1 MRSPFPVGV
10 AFVPIISGTLGP
22 YTSASS
28 RPVLYPRCASAIARF
43 TETVVFPTPPLPLPT
58 AIRFFTPG
66 MGSFGCCCCCPGLIY
81 SHLIGE
87 AGSLELTRIHHAHP
101 MDPQSGHRR
110 PTEVRADCRLFRPA
124 LPRRGRAL
132 QPRRPSRRQSLRLPH
147 VELPA

>member
-66 MGSFGCCCCCPGLIY
+66 MGSFGCACCPGLMY
-81 SHLIGE
+81 SHLIE
-87 AGSLELTRIHHAHP
+87 WSRLREQTRIHHPYP
-101 MDPQSGHRR
+101 MDR
-110 PTEVRADCRLFRPA
+110 
-124 LPRRGRAL
+124 
-132 QPRRPSRRQSLRLPH
+132 QPRRRHVRIPRLQPQLRDH
-147 VELPA
+147 RAE